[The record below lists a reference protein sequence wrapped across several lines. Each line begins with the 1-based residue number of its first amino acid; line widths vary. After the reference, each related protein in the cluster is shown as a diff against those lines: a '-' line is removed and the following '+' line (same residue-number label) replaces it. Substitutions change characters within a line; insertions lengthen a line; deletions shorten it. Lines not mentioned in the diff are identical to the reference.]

1 MNPYSADFGPAPA
14 GRLAR
19 TAALLSALL
28 TAPAVIAQSSTEE
41 PIELDRFV
49 VTTQSQAQAA
59 ALDFYRA
66 SDALTSVVSADE
78 IGQFVDQN
86 AAEALQRLPG
96 ISVTRDQ
103 GEGRFVTIRGIESGL
118 NTTTING
125 MRIGSSED
133 DTREVPLDLIPTG
146 SVQRLE
152 VIKVPTPDMPGDSIG
167 GAINIASASAFDR
180 PANTFSYRLGG
191 TYSTLTK
198 DLGPR
203 LELGY
208 SNVYGTDENLGLSFG
223 LNYQDRNFGSD
234 NHETEYDFLENAATG
249 EDVLA
254 PIESQYRIYDVNRER
269 LGANFNLDYRP
280 SDGNELYLRALYS
293 RFTDAETR
301 QRLIF
306 VLEDGTLE
314 NVAGGVAT
322 FSDIEAGG
330 FRKRVRFRTQDKDI
344 IALAAGGKHQF
355 ENWTVDYQLGYSDAA
370 EDAPDE
376 IEGRFEYNGGD
387 DLDATVT
394 FGSGRPTIAISRAGS
409 PDTSHATNADQE
421 LNRVVREAKFVE
433 ETDTNVSLNAARIF
447 DLTSGKFTL
456 KFGAD
461 GRFKEKDVDITEFE
475 ERDVPDLGLG
485 RFTADL
491 RTFPFGNFGEGI
503 SSAAFREYYETNR
516 SDFAQRPRDVA
527 ENNLLNAIGDFSA
540 TEDVTATYLMGTY
553 DTGPW
558 RFIFGARFEDTDFAA
573 NGGELE
579 IDADGDFT
587 GVTPRRVT
595 SSYDNFLPALHT
607 RYSLGEDTV
616 IRAAWSNTL
625 ARPSFGDLS
634 PNALVNLED
643 SEVEAG
649 NPNLDP
655 YESTN
660 LDLIIDWYLTDSGV
674 FSAGVFHKDIDNY
687 IVNFTSDTDPEFPGF
702 DVERPVNGT
711 SAEVTGFEF
720 NWEQRLTKWSEAL
733 SGFLVGANLTVLD
746 SKFTLAERPGETFD
760 MPLASESVY
769 NVYVGYE
776 SGPLSLRLSLNRR
789 GEFLDEIGDDTDFD
803 IYVTEHTQ
811 LDVTASWRVRPG
823 LDLNIEVVNITNE
836 PLELYQGRPGNNLQL
851 EEYGPTINFA
861 FRGSF

>member
-1 MNPYSADFGPAPA
+1 MNSRTTFFG
-14 GRLAR
+14 
-19 TAALLSALL
+19 TAANLRITRIAALSAVLL
-28 TAPAVIAQSSTEE
+28 TAPALIAQTTAEE
-41 PIELDRFV
+41 IVELEPMV
-49 VTTQSQAQAA
+49 VTTQAGAQAA
-59 ALDFYRA
+59 ALDLYRA
-66 SDALTSVVSADE
+66 SDALKRVVSADE

-86 AAEALQRLPG
+86 VAEALQRLPG

-118 NTTTING
+118 NTTTVNG

-146 SVQRLE
+146 SVQSLE

-180 PANTFSYRLGG
+180 PAKTFSYRLGG
-191 TYSTLTK
+191 TYSTLTE

-208 SNVYGTDENLGLSFG
+208 STLLGDDESLGLSFG
-223 LNYQDRNFGSD
+223 INYQDRDFGSD
-234 NHETEYDFLENAATG
+234 NHETEYDFLENEATG
-249 EDVLA
+249 EDVLV
-254 PIESQYRIYDVNRER
+254 PLESQYRIYDVNRER

-280 SDGNELYLRALYS
+280 SNSTELFFRTLYS

-306 VLEDGTLE
+306 IFEDGTLE
-314 NVAGGVAT
+314 NVANGVANY
-322 FSDIEAGG
+322 SDIEAGG

-344 IALAAGGKHQF
+344 IALAAGGKHEF
-355 ENWTVDYQLGYSDAA
+355 ENWTLDYRLGYSDAT

-387 DLDATVT
+387 DLDATVA

-409 PDTSHATNADQE
+409 PDTSHATNANQE
-421 LNRVVREAKFVE
+421 LNRVVREAKLVE
-433 ETDTNVSLNAARIF
+433 ETDTNLSLNAARIF
-447 DLTSGKFTL
+447 DLTSGKLTL

-461 GRFKEKDVDITEFE
+461 GRFKEKDVDVTEFE
-475 ERDVPDLGLG
+475 ERDVPDLGLDN
-485 RFTADL
+485 FTANI
-491 RTFPFGNFGEGI
+491 RSFPFGYFGDGI
-503 SSAAFREYYETNR
+503 SSAAFLEYYEANR
-516 SDFAQRPRDVA
+516 DDFAQRPQDVA

-540 TEDVTATYLMGTY
+540 TEDVTAAYLMGTY
-553 DTGPW
+553 DTGAW
-558 RFIFGARFEDTDFAA
+558 RFIAGARFEDTDFTAD
-573 NGGELE
+573 GGELE

-587 GVTPRRVT
+587 GVTPRRV
-595 SSYDNFLPALHT
+595 SNNYDNFLPAFHA
-607 RYSLGEDTV
+607 RYNVSESLV
-616 IRAAWSNTL
+616 ARFAWSNTL

-634 PNALVNLED
+634 PNALINLED

-660 LDLIIDWYLTDSGV
+660 FDFIIDWYLPASGV

-687 IVNFTSDTDPEFPGF
+687 IVDFTTDSDPEFPGF
-702 DVERPVNGT
+702 EVERPVNGT

-720 NWEQRLTKWSEAL
+720 NWEQRLVQWSEAL
-733 SGFLVGANLTVLD
+733 DGFLFGANLTLLD
-746 SKFTLAERPGETFD
+746 TEFTLAQRAGETFD
-760 MPLASESVY
+760 LPLASETVY
-769 NVYVGYE
+769 NVYLGYE
-776 SGPLSLRLSLNRR
+776 RGPFSLRLSLNRR

-803 IYVTEHTQ
+803 IYVNEHTQ
-811 LDVTASWRVRPG
+811 FDLTASWRVRPG
-823 LDLNIEVVNITNE
+823 LDFNIEVVNITDE

-861 FRGSF
+861 LRGSF